1 MYDYKKRYNRLLLI
15 DTSNIIH
22 RCLCVP
28 ELFNLNNGTNVTGG
42 VFGALKVFLSEL
54 KLNTNY
60 FPVALFDGGLAPRRL
75 KVYEDYKGNASRD
88 PLPVLSE
95 EEAKTDFLTQYRYTR
110 TVLLDL
116 LPKLG
121 IPSIRIREWEADD
134 LIYICSKLSNECR
147 ILSEDRD
154 YVQLV
159 SPTCSVRR
167 PKSNEL
173 ITISNFTEIMGY
185 KDPEEFLKAK
195 IILGDSSDQI
205 PSCAKGVGPGT
216 VLNLINLINE
226 TNGNYTRD
234 EKELKKL
241 CEDKEIKYRKA
252 FINFNREEYIRNLQ
266 LIDLR
271 LVDIDVKDY
280 IIDSLV
286 AQIESVQKDTVF
298 NIVSILNN
306 LKIQHL
312 DYTTLIQLIDQ
323 TKVNK

>member
-1 MYDYKKRYNRLLLI
+1 MEYKKKYKKLLLI

-28 ELFNLNNGTNVTGG
+28 NLFALNNGKNVTGG
-42 VFGALKVFLSEL
+42 VYGALNVFLSEL
-54 KLNTNY
+54 RMNSEY
-60 FPVALFDGGLAPRRL
+60 FPVALFDGGLCPRRL
-75 KVYEDYKGNASRD
+75 EIYPDYKGNESRD

-95 EEAKTDFLTQYRYTR
+95 EEAKTDFLTQYRFTR

-116 LPKLG
+116 LPKFG

-134 LIYICSKLSNECR
+134 LIYICSKICESSM

-159 SPTCSVRR
+159 SPTVSVRR

-173 ITISNFTEIMGY
+173 ITYENFTDIMGY
-185 KDPEEFLKAK
+185 KNPEEFLQAK
-195 IILGDSSDQI
+195 IILGDSSDNI

-216 VLNLINLINE
+216 VVGLIDLINE
-226 TNGNYTRD
+226 TKGNYTRD

-241 CEDKEIKYRKA
+241 CESKDIKYRKA
-252 FINFNREEYIRNLQ
+252 FINFDRDTYIRNMK

-271 LVDIDVKDY
+271 LVDTNVEDYLIDA
-280 IIDSLV
+280 IE
-286 AQIESVQKDTVF
+286 AQIESTHKDIIF
-298 NIVSILNN
+298 NIISILNE
-306 LKIQHL
+306 LKIEKF
-312 DYTTLIQLIDQ
+312 DYTSFIQLIDHCIL
-323 TKVNK
+323 NK